1 MTTRK
6 AFCSACDHD
15 VEIAVLDPPLH
26 DGQATLPDGD
36 IVCLDFGERCTG
48 AMCPM
53 FGLPRIVMGVRLA
66 RSGLRDGNFETVR
79 ARCDACEQVVQLDV
93 LSPTRGFCPSC
104 HATTRLVV
112 LELDDAS
119 AVALS
124 VQEQRD

>member
-1 MTTRK
+1 MMTRK

-36 IVCLDFGERCTG
+36 IVCLDFGEQCTG

-66 RSGLRDGNFETVR
+66 RSGLRDEAFKTVR
-79 ARCDACEQVVQLDV
+79 AMCSACEQVVDLEV
-93 LSPTRGFCPSC
+93 LSASRGYCPSC
-104 HATTRLVV
+104 HATTRLVL
-112 LELDDAS
+112 LELDDQS
-119 AVALS
+119 SVALS
-124 VQEQRD
+124 VQENDE